1 MTYPRFLQ
9 LYLLHTPQPLNIFM
23 TLSFPC
29 VSSSTGNVVT
39 NLIPRKWNGLGMRLG
54 ALPPPLRSS
63 YMYITVCFFVLFY
76 SSLQSEDHLR
86 LQFSQPIRKFQLL
99 SLSPLSANLHFF
111 LYTHMYMC
119 THTHVFV
126 LKVMWNQIVNSR
138 YTKYMYIHLH
148 GYTLTWLSHDCH
160 MTHHDCH
167 MTHLWL
173 SHDVYST
180 ENLLHVACDCHM
192 TVTWLLCIQQKICS
206 GKDCQV
212 NKAEVTCYDSSCTAI
227 QNGQPIRMCR
237 DCLNKQ
243 HGEIDDHTHIFQ
255 GMSHSPQ

>member
-148 GYTLTWLSHDCH
+148 GYTLTWLSHDSSRLSHDSLVTVTWRVFNRKSAACC
-160 MTHHDCH
+160 MWLSHDCH
-167 MTHLWL
+167 MTV
-173 SHDVYST
+173 VYST
-180 ENLLHVACDCHM
+180 ENLLWKGLPGEQGRGNMLWQQLYCHSE
-192 TVTWLLCIQQKICS
+192 WPA
-206 GKDCQV
+206 
-212 NKAEVTCYDSSCTAI
+212 N
-227 QNGQPIRMCR
+227 QNVQR
-237 DCLNKQ
+237 LSQ
-243 HGEIDDHTHIFQ
+243 
-255 GMSHSPQ
+255 